1 VVITT
6 DHDAFDYNEL
16 VQKAALIMDTRN
28 ALKAFTAPHI
38 HRL

>member
-1 VVITT
+1 VIITT
-6 DHDAFDYNEL
+6 DHSVFDYNEL

-28 ALKAFTAPHI
+28 ALRAFAGQHI